1 MSEYLFSYG
10 TLQNRDVQLKLFGRL
25 LNGTKDSLAGYK
37 SGSVEI
43 TDVAFL
49 AKGEQ
54 RTQLSA
60 VESDGDT
67 IDGMVFE
74 VSADELFVAD
84 GYEPEE
90 YERIRVTLESGKR
103 TWLYK
108 KRERTTPSAE
118 AAATPPS

>member
-74 VSADELFVAD
+74 VSADELAHAD
-84 GYEPEE
+84 KYEPDE
-90 YERIRVTLESGKR
+90 YLRVKVPLGSGKKA
-103 TWLYK
+103 WIYLK
-108 KRERTTPSAE
+108 GE
-118 AAATPPS
+118 